1 MAKVKWKGSALLAPL
16 PVALVTCADGEKQNI
31 LTIAWTG
38 IVNSHPPKLYISVRP
53 ERYSFEMLQKSREFV
68 LHPATKELLAATDGC
83 GIYSGKKVDKFKK
96 YHLETEQADLVAAPV
111 LTAAP
116 MAFECRVTD
125 VIPLGSHHMFLADIL
140 QIDIEE
146 NLLDEKGKLHL
157 ERANLI
163 SFAHGEYLPV
173 GRRLS
178 SFGGSVKKKK
188 SPKKSSKG

>member
-16 PVALVTCADGEKQNI
+16 PVALVTTADGEKRNI

-53 ERYSFEMLQKSREFV
+53 ERYSFELLQASREFV
-68 LHPATKELLAATDGC
+68 LHPATKELLKATDGC
-83 GIYSGKKVDKFKK
+83 GIYTGKKVDKFKK
-96 YHLETEQADLVAAPV
+96 YHLATEPADLVGAPV
-111 LTAAP
+111 LTDAP

-125 VIPLGSHHMFLADIL
+125 IIPLGSHHMFLADIL
-140 QIDIEE
+140 QIDVEE
-146 NLLDEKGKLHL
+146 RLLDEAGKLHL

-173 GRRLS
+173 GRRLNR
-178 SFGGSVKKKK
+178 FGGSVKKKN
-188 SPKKSSKG
+188 SPQKSSKG

>member
-16 PVALVTCADGEKQNI
+16 PVALVTVADGEKQNI

-53 ERYSFEMLQKSREFV
+53 ERYSFEMLQASREFV
-68 LHPATKELLAATDGC
+68 LHPATKDLLAATDGC

-96 YHLETEQADLVAAPV
+96 YHLATEPADQVLAPV
-111 LTAAP
+111 LSAAP

-146 NLLDEKGKLHL
+146 SLLDEKGKLHL

-163 SFAHGEYLPV
+163 SFAHGEYCPI
-173 GRRLS
+173 GRKLGG
-178 SFGGSVKKKK
+178 FGGSVKKKK
-188 SPKKSSKG
+188 SPRKSSKG